1 MSESSVPN
9 QRPALAKAA
18 DADLHPT
25 TPKLEPVDDLT
36 SKAGSATS
44 DVMRPPKK
52 EKLVTIKLD
61 IPKSVRKALRIE
73 AEKRGLSVNQL
84 IIAVLRDR
92 TRP

>member
-1 MSESSVPN
+1 
-9 QRPALAKAA
+9 
-18 DADLHPT
+18 
-25 TPKLEPVDDLT
+25 
-36 SKAGSATS
+36 
-44 DVMRPPKK
+44 MRPPKK